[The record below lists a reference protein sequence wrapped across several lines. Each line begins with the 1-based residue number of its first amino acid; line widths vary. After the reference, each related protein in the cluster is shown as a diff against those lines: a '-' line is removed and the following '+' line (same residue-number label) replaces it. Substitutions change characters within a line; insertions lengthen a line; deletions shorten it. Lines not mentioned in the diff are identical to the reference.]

1 MRLSLGKG
9 ENDRFE
15 EQKRRGRR
23 EARRGGSERER
34 REKKENNESREGASN
49 EAGERARRVG
59 GRGPERRGFVVNT
72 LYILYLNIGFH
83 PIGKTLRNYRN
94 RLNSLFYN

>member
-34 REKKENNESREGASN
+34 REKENNERREGASN

-59 GRGPERRGFVVNT
+59 GRPERRGFVVNIHFISKRDSNWKN
-72 LYILYLNIGFH
+72 L
-83 PIGKTLRNYRN
+83 KT
-94 RLNSLFYN
+94 SFVTIVS